1 MEEFGRY
8 VTRQKL
14 VIVGDVGASSFVPWI
29 ERHGFKLGL
38 KHIVCRGSACCVE
51 VEAEGLEEML
61 DAMEV
66 GCLLGP
72 AEVWVESVTRVR
84 LTNW

>member
-1 MEEFGRY
+1 MKELSKY
-8 VTRQKL
+8 TSRQKL
-14 VIVGDVGASSFVPWI
+14 VISGDVGASSFIPWI
-29 ERHGFKLGL
+29 RRHGFKLGL
-38 KHIVCRGSACCVE
+38 TDIVCRVSVGCVE

-72 AEVWVESVTRVR
+72 AEVWVEQVSRVR
-84 LTNW
+84 LTN